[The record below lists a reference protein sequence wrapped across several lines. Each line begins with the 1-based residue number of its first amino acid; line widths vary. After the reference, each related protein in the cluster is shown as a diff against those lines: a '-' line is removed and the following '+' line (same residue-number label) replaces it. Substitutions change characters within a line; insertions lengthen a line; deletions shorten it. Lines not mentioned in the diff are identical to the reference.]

1 MSTART
7 HTASVRV
14 PGSHPCLAGHF
25 PGRPIVPA
33 VVLLDCVLGEAARW
47 LDATP
52 AVTGLPQAKFT
63 APLLPEQT
71 AQLQLTLQESELRFS
86 VTRDGDS
93 VAKGTFTLAPSA
105 AKATPLA
112 SG

>member
-1 MSTART
+1 MTTART
-7 HTASVRV
+7 HTTSVRI
-14 PGSHPCLAGHF
+14 PGSHPSLAGHF

-47 LDATP
+47 LDAAP
-52 AVTGLPQAKFT
+52 AVTGLTQAKFT

-71 AQLQLTLQESELRFS
+71 AQLHLTLQESELRFS

-93 VAKGTFTLAPSA
+93 LARGTFTLA
-105 AKATPLA
+105 
-112 SG
+112 